1 MITEAYEEYSAYLCS
16 LEAAMIRHFR
26 AGLRDRAFHAAVR
39 AEFPDCD
46 LATYNDVADKAW
58 RALAPAAEPESTT
71 AVTTEDLHQAMIDV
85 GRRVFRLEDVVTL
98 LHHAA
103 GNNAEVSA
111 AVRILDYAVKD
122 LIAANTKMRRNAR
135 RAVSGINDC
144 DPF

>member
-1 MITEAYEEYSAYLCS
+1 MITEAYEQYEAYLAE
-16 LEAAMIRHFR
+16 LEEAMVRHYQ
-26 AGLRDRAFHAAVR
+26 AGLRGRAFHAAVR

-46 LATYNDVADKAW
+46 LRTYNDVADKAW
-58 RALAPAAEPESTT
+58 RAVAAEAESTTT
-71 AVTTEDLHQAMIDV
+71 AVTTDDLHQAMIDV

-111 AVRILDYAVKD
+111 AVRIPDYAVKD
-122 LIAANTKMRRNAR
+122 LIAGNTKMRRCAR
-135 RAVSGINDC
+135 RAVGGINDC